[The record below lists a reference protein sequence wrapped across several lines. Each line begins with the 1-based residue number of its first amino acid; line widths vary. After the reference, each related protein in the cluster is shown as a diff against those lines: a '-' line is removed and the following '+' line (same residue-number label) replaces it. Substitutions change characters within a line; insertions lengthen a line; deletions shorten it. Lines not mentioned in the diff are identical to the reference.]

1 MWEKP
6 CQGFG
11 LVNQSAEIWKPN
23 SFESQIIF
31 QKFQS
36 KLHYCGYYLTA
47 ANILEQFWNGKMWQ
61 KLLSLFGHRKSVK
74 VDKQENNILVKER
87 GFNRGTILQNSVTTL

>member
-1 MWEKP
+1 M
-6 CQGFG
+6 
-11 LVNQSAEIWKPN
+11 
-23 SFESQIIF
+23 F

-61 KLLSLFGHRKSVK
+61 KLLSLFGHRKSTK
-74 VDKQENNILVKER
+74 VDKQEKKNILVKEG
-87 GFNRGTILQNSVTTL
+87 GFNGGTILQNSVTTL